1 MFIKSVCLLN
11 CMFIKMY
18 VYSIRKFGILK
29 NRDLGNRD
37 FEKTGFGS
45 SKWKLQVG
53 SGGLPEAKVGFR
65 VDETLVWHTP
75 ADPADPPNPPEVV

>member
-1 MFIKSVCLLN
+1 MK
-11 CMFIKMY
+11 K
-18 VYSIRKFGILK
+18 
-29 NRDLGNRD
+29 RDLGNQD
-37 FEKTGFGS
+37 FEKPGFGS

-75 ADPADPPNPPEVV
+75 ADPPDPADPADPAEVV